1 MSLVSARV
9 TQVGAHKLVL
19 VTQII
24 PSIAATLNEACGTD
38 PDWLCRKVFEWTDNS
53 DVAGI
58 ATWLVDRP
66 VKVLVIVLLALLTR
80 RIVHKAIDGLID
92 RLMSERSS
100 EEKDAVRAAEASSSM
115 LRREVLSGKLASL
128 RNRTDR
134 ARQRAKTLGMLF
146 KSIAS
151 AAVGTVTLMML
162 LGEFDINLGPLL
174 AGAGILGLGIGFG
187 SQSLVR
193 DLLSGIFM
201 LIENQYGVGDW
212 IDVGEADGTVESL
225 GLRTTRLRDKY
236 GTLWH
241 IPNGEIRRVGN
252 MTQSW
257 SKIPMEIDV
266 AYDTDLDLAMETMK
280 TVADGVWNEQ
290 LEEATIVEEPA
301 VSGIQNFGADGITI
315 RLSVKTEPG
324 EQWSTARVLRKRL
337 KEAFDEAGIEIPF
350 PQRTVWL
357 RSEADQKAV
366 VKKTGPGFQTG
377 PRSGGGGGGDDD
389 GE

>member
-1 MSLVSARV
+1 VSLVSARV

-115 LRREVLSGKLASL
+115 LRREVLSGKLTSL

-201 LIENQYGVGDW
+201 LIENQYGVGDY

-252 MTQSW
+252 MTQSF

-350 PQRTVWL
+350 PQRTLWL

>member
-1 MSLVSARV
+1 M
-9 TQVGAHKLVL
+9 GEHKLVL

-53 DVAGI
+53 DIAGI

-201 LIENQYGVGDW
+201 LIENQYGVGDY
-212 IDVGEADGTVESL
+212 IDVGEANGTVESL

-252 MTQSW
+252 MTQSF

-280 TVADGVWNEQ
+280 TVADGVWDEQ
-290 LEEATIVEEPA
+290 LEAATIVEEP
-301 VSGIQNFGADGITI
+301 VISGVQNFGADAITI
-315 RLSVKTEPG
+315 RLSVKTEPA
-324 EQWSTARVLRKRL
+324 EQWSTGRVLRKRI

-377 PRSGGGGGGDDD
+377 PRSGGGDDD
-389 GE
+389 GD

>member
-38 PDWLCRKVFEWTDNS
+38 PAWLCRKVFEWTDNS
-53 DVAGI
+53 DIAGI

-201 LIENQYGVGDW
+201 LIENQYGVGDY
-212 IDVGEADGTVESL
+212 IDVGEANGTVESL

-252 MTQSW
+252 MTQSF

-324 EQWSTARVLRKRL
+324 EQWSTARVLRKRI

-377 PRSGGGGGGDDD
+377 PRSGGGDDD
-389 GE
+389 GD

>member
-1 MSLVSARV
+1 M
-9 TQVGAHKLVL
+9 GEHKLVF

-201 LIENQYGVGDW
+201 LIENQYGVGDY
-212 IDVGEADGTVESL
+212 IDVGEANGTVESL

-252 MTQSW
+252 MTQSF

-290 LEEATIVEEPA
+290 LEEATIVEEPT

-324 EQWSTARVLRKRL
+324 EQWSTARVLRKRI

-377 PRSGGGGGGDDD
+377 PRSGGGDDD
-389 GE
+389 GD

>member
-9 TQVGAHKLVL
+9 TQVGEHKLVL

-201 LIENQYGVGDW
+201 LIENQYGVGDY
-212 IDVGEADGTVESL
+212 IDVGEANGTVESL

-252 MTQSW
+252 MTQSF

-324 EQWSTARVLRKRL
+324 EQWSTARVLRKRI

-377 PRSGGGGGGDDD
+377 PRSGGGGGGGDD

>member
-1 MSLVSARV
+1 M
-9 TQVGAHKLVL
+9 GEHKLVF

-201 LIENQYGVGDW
+201 LIENQYGVGDY
-212 IDVGEADGTVESL
+212 IDVGEANGTVESL

-290 LEEATIVEEPA
+290 LEEATIVEEPT
-301 VSGIQNFGADGITI
+301 VSGVQNFGADGITI

-357 RSEADQKAV
+357 RSEADQKAAV
-366 VKKTGPGFQTG
+366 EKTGPGFQTG
-377 PRSGGGGGGDDD
+377 LRSGGGGDD

>member
-212 IDVGEADGTVESL
+212 IDVGEADGEVESL

-290 LEEATIVEEPA
+290 LEEATIVEEPV

-377 PRSGGGGGGDDD
+377 PRSGGGGDD

>member
-115 LRREVLSGKLASL
+115 LRREVLSGKLTSL

-201 LIENQYGVGDW
+201 LIENQYGVGDY

-252 MTQSW
+252 MTQSF

-350 PQRTVWL
+350 PQRTLWL

>member
-1 MSLVSARV
+1 M
-9 TQVGAHKLVL
+9 
-19 VTQII
+19 
-24 PSIAATLNEACGTD
+24 AATLTEACGTD

-80 RIVHKAIDGLID
+80 RVVHKGIDGLID

-100 EEKDAVRAAEASSSM
+100 EERDAVQAAEASSGM
-115 LRREVLSGKLASL
+115 LRRGVLSEKLASL
-128 RNRTDR
+128 HERTER
-134 ARQRAKTLGMLF
+134 ARQRAKTLGVLF

-151 AAVGTVTLMML
+151 AVIGAVTLMML
-162 LGEFDINLGPLL
+162 LGEFDINLGPLI
-174 AGAGILGLGIGFG
+174 AGAGILGVAIGFG
-187 SQSLVR
+187 AQSLVR
-193 DLLSGIFM
+193 DLLCGIFM
-201 LIENQYGVGDW
+201 LIEDQYGVGDV
-212 IDVGEADGTVESL
+212 IDAGDATGTVEL
-225 GLRTTRLRDKY
+225 VGLRTTRIRDRH

-252 MTQSW
+252 MSQVW
-257 SKIPMEIDV
+257 ARAILDIDV
-266 AYDTDLDLAMETMK
+266 AYDTDLDLAMETIK

-290 LEEATIVEEPA
+290 LEQATIVEEP
-301 VSGIQNFGADGITI
+301 VISGVQDFGADAITI
-315 RLSVKTEPG
+315 RLSVKTEPA
-324 EQWSTARVLRKRL
+324 EQWSTGRVLRKRL

-357 RSEADQKAV
+357 RSEADQKPV

-377 PRSGGGGGGDDD
+377 PRSGGGDDD

>member
-1 MSLVSARV
+1 VSLVSARV

-38 PDWLCRKVFEWTDNS
+38 PAWLCRKVFEWTDNS
-53 DVAGI
+53 DIAGI

-66 VKVLVIVLLALLTR
+66 IKVLVIVLLALLTR

-290 LEEATIVEEPA
+290 LEEATIVEEPV

-357 RSEADQKAV
+357 RSEADQKAA

-377 PRSGGGGGGDDD
+377 PRSGGGGGGGDD

>member
-1 MSLVSARV
+1 M
-9 TQVGAHKLVL
+9 GEHKLVL

-53 DVAGI
+53 DIAGI

-201 LIENQYGVGDW
+201 LIENQYGVGDY

-252 MTQSW
+252 MTQSF

-324 EQWSTARVLRKRL
+324 EQWSTARVLRKRI

-377 PRSGGGGGGDDD
+377 PRSGGGGDD

>member
-1 MSLVSARV
+1 M
-9 TQVGAHKLVL
+9 GEHKLVF

-24 PSIAATLNEACGTD
+24 PSIGTALNEACGTD

-66 VKVLVIVLLALLTR
+66 VKVLVIVLLALLVR

-100 EEKDAVRAAEASSSM
+100 EENDAVRAAEASSSM

-201 LIENQYGVGDW
+201 LIENQYGVGDY
-212 IDVGEADGTVESL
+212 IDVGEANGTVESL

-252 MTQSW
+252 MTQSF

-280 TVADGVWNEQ
+280 SVADGVWNEQ

-357 RSEADQKAV
+357 RSEADQKAP

-377 PRSGGGGGGDDD
+377 PRSGGGGDD
-389 GE
+389 EE

>member
-1 MSLVSARV
+1 M
-9 TQVGAHKLVL
+9 GEHKLVF

-201 LIENQYGVGDW
+201 LIENQYGVGDY
-212 IDVGEADGTVESL
+212 IDVGEANGTVESL

-252 MTQSW
+252 MTQSF

-290 LEEATIVEEPA
+290 LEEATIVEEPT
-301 VSGIQNFGADGITI
+301 VSGVQNFGADGITI

-357 RSEADQKAV
+357 RSDADQKAAV
-366 VKKTGPGFQTG
+366 EKTGPGFQTG
-377 PRSGGGGGGDDD
+377 LRSGGGGDD

>member
-1 MSLVSARV
+1 
-9 TQVGAHKLVL
+9 
-19 VTQII
+19 
-24 PSIAATLNEACGTD
+24 
-38 PDWLCRKVFEWTDNS
+38 
-53 DVAGI
+53 
-58 ATWLVDRP
+58 
-66 VKVLVIVLLALLTR
+66 
-80 RIVHKAIDGLID
+80 
-92 RLMSERSS
+92 
-100 EEKDAVRAAEASSSM
+100 M

-290 LEEATIVEEPA
+290 LEEATIVEEPV

-357 RSEADQKAV
+357 RSEADQKAA

-377 PRSGGGGGGDDD
+377 PRSGGGGGGGDD